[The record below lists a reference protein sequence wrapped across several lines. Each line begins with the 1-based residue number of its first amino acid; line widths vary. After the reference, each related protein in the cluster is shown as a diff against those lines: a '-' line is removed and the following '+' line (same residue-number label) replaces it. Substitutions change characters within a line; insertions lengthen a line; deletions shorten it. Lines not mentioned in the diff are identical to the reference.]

1 LHDLKDKANIPNMR
15 VEKGMVRRTLE
26 TARQTF
32 LDNVRS
38 VSIDE
43 ALDAA
48 GGYRSTVGLI
58 KHTAGWTEVY
68 RSYAFDD
75 EPTSWTEIDWPFG
88 LRERIE
94 LSPDYL
100 DAIRAWYEEA
110 SARWL
115 AESESPLDLDAQRPV
130 HWGGTWP
137 LGDIIASVADH
148 WSYHAGEIN
157 ALLAIPRGEAWE
169 YGEHVEENHIATI
182 GHSVRRDW
190 VSDEDVARHEAE
202 MRRAQD
208 PDRP

>member
-1 LHDLKDKANIPNMR
+1 MESEMR
-15 VEKGMVRRTLE
+15 MVRRTLE
-26 TARQTF
+26 AARRTF
-32 LDNVRS
+32 IDNIAS
-38 VSIDE
+38 VSLEE
-43 ALDAA
+43 ALDPA
-48 GGYRSTVGLI
+48 GGFRSTVGLI

-75 EPTSWTEIDWPFG
+75 EPTDWTEIDWPFG

-94 LSPDYL
+94 PSQEYL
-100 DAIRAWYEEA
+100 DAVREWYEDV

-115 AESESPLDLDAQRPV
+115 TQCESPLNMDEGRPV

-137 LGDIIASVADH
+137 LGDIVASVADH

-157 ALLAIPRGEAWE
+157 ALLAIHRGEAWE

-190 VSDEDVARHEAE
+190 ISDEDVARYESE
-202 MRRAQD
+202 MREAAD
-208 PDRP
+208 PDRS